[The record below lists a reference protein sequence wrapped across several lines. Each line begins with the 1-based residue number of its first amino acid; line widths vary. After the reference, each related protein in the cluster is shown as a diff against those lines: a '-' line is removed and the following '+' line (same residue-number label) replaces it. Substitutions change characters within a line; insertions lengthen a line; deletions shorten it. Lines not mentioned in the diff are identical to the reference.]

1 MVTLLFVER
10 MYMSGVLFVV
20 KLIGRT
26 PKTMWKW
33 QPMKEDVEQGSSS
46 FPMVLVQIPMYNEK
60 EVTRTC
66 YIMQHSSFSSIAVR
80 VSFHWAA
87 VITVTHN
94 VL

>member
-20 KLIGRT
+20 KLLGRT

-33 QPMKEDVEQGSSS
+33 QPMREDVEQGNSS

-60 EVTRTC
+60 EVTRSC
-66 YIMQHSSFSSIAVR
+66 YNATFIILLHCS
-80 VSFHWAA
+80 
-87 VITVTHN
+87 
-94 VL
+94 